1 MKRGRKP
8 KIDWEL
14 YRPQIEELRSQG
26 KSLNQVCA
34 ILYEKLGTTVTAARL
49 SQVLTKWK
57 DGAGVVIKPTD
68 EGEMFFREG
77 TNAN

>member
-14 YRPQIEELRSQG
+14 YKPQIEELRSQG

-49 SQVLTKWK
+49 SQVLSSWR
-57 DGAGVVIKPTD
+57 IKETS
-68 EGEMFFREG
+68 ERVSESLERLA
-77 TNAN
+77 NAN